1 MRILDTALAFALLAT
16 LAAAVAWMERGSAL
30 SGAARAVDGDT
41 LELDG
46 RRIRLEGIDAPE
58 LHQSCG
64 RTEGGATV
72 SWPCGTAARTALAEL
87 ARLGPLTCATKRND
101 AYGRALAR
109 CTARSPGA
117 DAEIDLGAEMVRR
130 GLAVSYGRR
139 GYVAEEAQ
147 ARVAGRGLWAGPFQ
161 QPRDFRA
168 AHPRAG

>member
-1 MRILDTALAFALLAT
+1 MRVLDTVLAFALLAT
-16 LAAAVAWMERGSAL
+16 LAAAVAWLERGTAL

-58 LHQSCG
+58 LHQTCG
-64 RTEGGATV
+64 REDGGAAV

-87 ARLGPLTCATKRND
+87 ARGGPLTCATRRND

-109 CTARSPGA
+109 CTTRSPGA
-117 DAEIDLGAEMVRR
+117 DTEIDLGAEMVRR
-130 GLAVSYGRR
+130 GLAVSYGRH
-139 GYVAEEAQ
+139 GYTAEEAQ
-147 ARVAGRGLWAGPFQ
+147 ARAAGRGLWAGPFQ

-168 AHPRAG
+168 AHPRSG